1 MYKWQRVWWEE
12 QEYERESG
20 RLKMEKRKY
29 GLNIV
34 IFHQPFIKSEKT
46 IFSLKIEVNFMD
58 SSSFSSFYI
67 SGQILFRVSVSF
79 KSNSFFPFPL

>member
-1 MYKWQRVWWEE
+1 MYTWQRIWWEE

-20 RLKMEKRKY
+20 RLKMEKKY

-34 IFHQPFIKSEKT
+34 IFHQPFIKSEKI

-58 SSSFSSFYI
+58 FSSFSSFYI
-67 SGQILFRVSVSF
+67 SGQILFLASVSF
-79 KSNSFFPFPL
+79 KYNSFSPFPL